1 MNSATIRSQGSK
13 TSLGANAVERK
24 SSGKNSRMANCA
36 ACGFPSR
43 SEIASPSPE
52 YDAPNAPISSSNTM
66 PPPMPVTIGEPI
78 ASPTSRITVAT
89 TIERTASA
97 SSRLSTSAMRGTGVS
112 SSLSK

>member
-1 MNSATIRSQGSK
+1 
-13 TSLGANAVERK
+13 
-24 SSGKNSRMANCA
+24 
-36 ACGFPSR
+36 
-43 SEIASPSPE
+43 
-52 YDAPNAPISSSNTM
+52 M